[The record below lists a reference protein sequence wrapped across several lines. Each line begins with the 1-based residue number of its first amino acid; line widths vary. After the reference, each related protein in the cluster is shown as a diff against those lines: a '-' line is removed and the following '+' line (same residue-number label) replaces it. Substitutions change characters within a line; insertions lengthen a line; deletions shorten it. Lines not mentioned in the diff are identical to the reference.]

1 MTIARDKILKKI
13 AKLGARI
20 ALGVRNHLLSDRD
33 MVSHFGA
40 TPDVVHTI
48 WFVVQQEPEQFKI
61 PRDGIELKHV
71 LWALHFAKNY
81 PKKKAMRKQYG
92 VCYKTF
98 LNYELPIRR
107 AMGPLMKDVVSN
119 FEFCARC

>member
-40 TPDVVHTI
+40 TPDVVHTVWYVLHRDPI
-48 WFVVQQEPEQFKI
+48 RFKI
-61 PRDGIELKHV
+61 PTDGTELIYV

-98 LNYELPIRR
+98 LKYELPIRR
-107 AMGPLMKDVVSN
+107 AMGPLMKDVVTLN
-119 FEFCARC
+119 FVLVVD